1 MIYFFLRTINI
12 KIIII
17 FVYLIIL
24 QSTALLI
31 LSINAFLLIIWY
43 MIKKKKRLDINIK
56 QIVIVGQSGF
66 VLFFLGKRQ
75 WNYRR

>member
-1 MIYFFLRTINI
+1 MVNI

-43 MIKKKKRLDINIK
+43 MIKKEKK
-56 QIVIVGQSGF
+56 G
-66 VLFFLGKRQ
+66 
-75 WNYRR
+75 